1 MVIDLTE
8 EGCDTIDGG
17 QRLLHF
23 WQGCTLSISVEEVH
37 DHDNRASMYYYG
49 CCFVRDEHHWLRGGG
64 YATRDADGRSLCD
77 PTLRCDHCGAV
88 MTDTQDGNSQWSD
101 AALAADTTTPMSFTH
116 KACCDAFEQARGG
129 GQAWAAMGLECLLY
143 FLAKNLNMSW
153 RQVQASAR
161 RMMRGGRVGHRAR
174 AGWSGAAVCD
184 VLAAA
189 GALLA
194 HVPVQWP
201 WRHASP
207 PWQRRPRT
215 MPHKRSIPPTRRGR
229 SVRPGPPLPPWSV
242 LLQQAL
248 WARKAGAWQEVGRL
262 LPLLAT
268 APDVPPPDPPS
279 RLVQAWC
286 QLQAD
291 YWEHQAQAWHARA
304 RTAEEAAV
312 PIALVAAVAREA
324 LQTLVR
330 RVVDAL
336 DAPGAP
342 NPSVPEVCRE
352 LLKDIEA
359 VPWDALI
366 DEAERARAARRGDV
380 DETDTLGD
388 AP

>member
-1 MVIDLTE
+1 
-8 EGCDTIDGG
+8 
-17 QRLLHF
+17 
-23 WQGCTLSISVEEVH
+23 
-37 DHDNRASMYYYG
+37 
-49 CCFVRDEHHWLRGGG
+49 
-64 YATRDADGRSLCD
+64 
-77 PTLRCDHCGAV
+77 
-88 MTDTQDGNSQWSD
+88 
-101 AALAADTTTPMSFTH
+101 
-116 KACCDAFEQARGG
+116 
-129 GQAWAAMGLECLLY
+129 
-143 FLAKNLNMSW
+143 
-153 RQVQASAR
+153 
-161 RMMRGGRVGHRAR
+161 
-174 AGWSGAAVCD
+174 
-184 VLAAA
+184 
-189 GALLA
+189 
-194 HVPVQWP
+194 
-201 WRHASP
+201 
-207 PWQRRPRT
+207 

-248 WARKAGAWQEVGRL
+248 RARKAGAWQEVGRL

-380 DETDTLGD
+380 DEADTLGD